1 VTRVDVKGKSVGG
14 WGMAICNTPKA
25 LVIAKGILIYF
36 IGSWWWSVCMH
47 IEQSNSGVFGQD
59 LQFFVNLDS
68 SVN

>member
-1 VTRVDVKGKSVGG
+1 
-14 WGMAICNTPKA
+14 MAICNTPKA